1 MAFFKKC
8 LGTINKC
15 VVCGKQGIFFVA
27 NKWFCESCN
36 KNKEKPDKKEEV
48 KKPN

>member
-15 VVCGKQGIFFVA
+15 SSCGKPGIFLV
-27 NKWFCESCN
+27 NGKWFCESCN
-36 KNKEKPDKKEEV
+36 KEQEKSKKKEENI
-48 KKPN
+48 KQN